1 MKAIHGT
8 VERGFERVRDGFAAG
23 EAADPGGAQLCVY
36 RHGKKVVD
44 IWTGEDPVKGRPF
57 DEGTITVLMSC
68 TKAAVAV
75 CANMLIERGL
85 LDPDAPVA
93 RYWPEFAA
101 GGKADVRVWQL
112 LAHSAGLM
120 GYDPESRVGAQEMY
134 DPVRSAEAIARMEPL
149 WKPGTASLYHF
160 ATYGV
165 LVGEL
170 VRRVTGKTV
179 GRYFAAEVA
188 RPLDLDLWI
197 GLPPSEEHRVAA
209 HFRPNP
215 RAMSEKDWQALF
227 SGLGADPSTR
237 LLRTAI
243 HTFVVLDEVIAFAN
257 TPEGHAL
264 ELPAGNGIGNAR
276 SLARMYAACIGDVD
290 GVRLFSPATMERART
305 CLTDALPAPDG
316 FVRFRG
322 NSPQRFGL
330 GFELPRDAEP
340 MLGPGSFGHAGAGGR
355 MGFAHP
361 ESGFAVGFV
370 CSAMLW
376 DDIHPDDR
384 WMGWTRAL
392 NELL

>member
-8 VERGFERVRDGFAAG
+8 VERGFESVRDGFAAG
-23 EAADPGGAQLCVY
+23 ESDDPGGAQLCVF
-36 RHGKKVVD
+36 RHGRKVVD

-57 DEGTITVLMSC
+57 DEDTITVLMSC

-75 CANMLIERGL
+75 CANMLIEQHR
-85 LDPDAPVA
+85 LDLDAPVA

-112 LAHSAGLM
+112 LAHTAGLM
-120 GYDPESRVGAQEMY
+120 GYDPESGISARDMF
-134 DPVRSAEAIARMEPL
+134 DPVRSAQAIARMEPL

-170 VRRVTGKTV
+170 VRRVTGMTV
-179 GRYFAAEVA
+179 GQFFADRVA
-188 RPLDLDLWI
+188 RPLSLDLWI
-197 GLPPSEEHRVAA
+197 GLPASEEHRVAA
-209 HFRPNP
+209 HFRPVS
-215 RAMSEKDWQALF
+215 RAMSEKEWQALF
-227 SGLGADPSTR
+227 KNLGADPSTR
-237 LLRTAI
+237 ILRTAI
-243 HTFVVLDEVIAFAN
+243 HTFGVLEDVIAFAN

-264 ELPAGNGIGNAR
+264 ELPAGNAIGNAR
-276 SLARMYAACIGDVD
+276 SLAKMYAACIGEVD
-290 GVRLFSPATMERART
+290 GVRLMSQATMERART
-305 CLTDALPAPDG
+305 CLTETLPAPDG

-361 ESGFAVGFV
+361 ESGFAVGYV
-370 CSAMLW
+370 CNAMLW
-376 DDIHPDDR
+376 DDVNPDPR

-392 NELL
+392 SEIW